1 VSIVF
6 ALMVAF
12 QLFVLAY
19 FAILNLLYAFF
30 GYVGLRS
37 VVLQSRDLSDLALKD
52 LLEHDVFM
60 PVSVLVP
67 AYNEE
72 KSIEASVRSFITM
85 HYPLFEVVV
94 VCDGSTD
101 GTMDRLI
108 DAFALVEE
116 PLVYSRKLETKPVH
130 RVMRSLRYPN
140 LVVAD
145 KENGGKADA
154 VNAAIN
160 LARYP
165 LIAPVDSDS
174 ILDAQAVLRASR
186 KFMEDDTVLAVGGT
200 IRPLNGAHMEGGRP
214 GELRMPGTW
223 IERLQILEYARA
235 FFLGRAGWTHFGAL
249 LIISGAFGLFRRESV
264 VEVGGLWSGTLGE
277 DMELVMR
284 LHKEYTRSGR
294 PHKIAFTPDPICWTE
309 VPSDMRTL
317 RRQRNR
323 WHRGLWTNLWRHR
336 DMLLNPE
343 YGKLGMLAVPYF
355 WLFEALG
362 PVIEVIGY
370 AVLLGSFLLGRL
382 DPAFAALFLS
392 LAVLQGILLSQ
403 IGAGVEALLLHRYP
417 RTPDRLLL
425 FATAFVVFL
434 GFRQILMLERFRAT
448 VQAARRKPTTWG
460 EMNRTGIPAEKV
472 G

>member
-1 VSIVF
+1 MS
-6 ALMVAF
+6 ALFPLLVAF
-12 QLFVLAY
+12 QLFILAY
-19 FAILNLLYAFF
+19 FAVLNFLYAFF

-37 VVLQSRDLSDLALKD
+37 VVVHSRELSDLALKD

-94 VCDGSTD
+94 VCDGPTD
-101 GTMDRLI
+101 GTVERLI
-108 DAFALVEE
+108 EAFSLVEE
-116 PLVYSRKLETKPVH
+116 PMVYSRKLETKPVH

-140 LVVAD
+140 LVVAE

-186 KFMEDDTVLAVGGT
+186 MFLEDDTVLAVGGT
-200 IRPLNGAHMEGGRP
+200 IRPLNGAVMEGGRP
-214 GELRMPGTW
+214 GELRMPRTW
-223 IERLQILEYARA
+223 IERLQIVEYARA

-264 VEVGGLWSGTLGE
+264 VEVGGLWTGTLGE

-284 LHKEYTRSGR
+284 LHKEYVRAGR
-294 PHKIAFTPDPICWTE
+294 PHKIEFTPDPICWTE

-336 DMLLNPE
+336 DMLLNPR

-362 PVIEVIGY
+362 PVIEVLGY
-370 AVLLGSFLLGRL
+370 VVVVGSLLLGKL
-382 DPAFAALFLS
+382 DPAFAVLFLS
-392 LAVLQGILLSQ
+392 FAVLQGILLSQ

-417 RTPDRLLL
+417 RTPDRLML
-425 FATAFVVFL
+425 FAAAFMEFA
-434 GFRQILMLERFRAT
+434 GFRQILTLERFRAT
-448 VQAARRKPTTWG
+448 IQAARRTRTTWG
-460 EMNRTGIPAEKV
+460 EMPRTGIPAA
-472 G
+472 

>member
-1 VSIVF
+1 MRS
-6 ALMVAF
+6 LLLGF

-19 FAILNLLYAFF
+19 FAVLTLLYALF

-37 VVLQSRDLSDLALKD
+37 VVVHARELSDVTLKD

-72 KSIEASVRSFITM
+72 LSIVASVRSFVTM

-94 VCDGSTD
+94 VCDGPTD
-101 GTMDRLI
+101 GTLERLI
-108 DAFALVEE
+108 EAFALVEE
-116 PLVYSRKLETKPVH
+116 PMVYARTLESRPV
-130 RVMRSLRYPN
+130 RAVYRSLRYPN

-174 ILDAQAVLRASR
+174 ILDAEAILRASR
-186 KFMEDDTVLAVGGT
+186 MFLEDEALLAVGGT
-200 IRPLNGAHMEGGRP
+200 IRPLNGAVMDGGRP
-214 GELRMPGTW
+214 GELRMPPTW
-223 IERLQILEYARA
+223 LERLQIVEYARA
-235 FFLGRAGWTHFGAL
+235 FFLGRAGWTRYGAL
-249 LIISGAFGLFRRESV
+249 LIISGAFGLFRRGPV
-264 VEVGGLWSGTLGE
+264 IEVGGLWTGTLGE

-284 LHKEYTRSGR
+284 LHKEAIRRGR
-294 PHKIAFTPDPICWTE
+294 PHAIRFSPDPICWTE
-309 VPSDMRTL
+309 VPSDLATL

-336 DMLLNPE
+336 DMLLNPR
-343 YGKLGMLAVPYF
+343 YGRLGMLAVPYF

-362 PVIEVIGY
+362 PVIEVLGY
-370 AVLLGSFLLGRL
+370 VVILGSLALGLL
-382 DPAFAALFLS
+382 DPAFALLFLT

-403 IGAGVEALLLHRYP
+403 IGAGVEGLLLHRYA
-417 RTPDRLLL
+417 RTRDRILL
-425 FATAFVVFL
+425 FATAFMEFAGL
-434 GFRQILMLERFRAT
+434 RQVLTLERFRAT
-448 VQAARRKPTTWG
+448 LQAVRRTPTTWG
-460 EMNRTGIPAEKV
+460 EMARRGIPSA
-472 G
+472 